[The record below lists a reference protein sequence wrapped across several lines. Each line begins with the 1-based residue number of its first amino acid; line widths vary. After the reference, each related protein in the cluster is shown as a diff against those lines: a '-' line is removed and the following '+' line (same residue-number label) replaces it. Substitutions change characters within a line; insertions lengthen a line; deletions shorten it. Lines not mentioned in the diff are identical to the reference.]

1 MISVTFTADVE
12 NIVATEHLYQWDNGQ
27 KLSISGVGT
36 TADIHFANK
45 KSEKALVVTPTIT
58 SGAMVA
64 FIPNSLL
71 ADPYPILAYVYVP
84 SDNGSKTIKSVTIY
98 VEARKQ
104 PSDFVLEEDEGVTT
118 LESISQRVN
127 EMIQSATNQIN
138 TAVSNMQT
146 DYGNFK
152 TTIQSE
158 LADMVANTTI
168 PNADTVDGHH
178 ASDFALA
185 ENKFMDDYLSSKT
198 GDIRVL
204 IKDFPSGGFGGNTG
218 RLPNITGFPITG
230 DILITWSKSVYSS
243 SNGFRYGTLQVRSMT
258 KGNLPV
264 YQCSVYNDG
273 VYTDWQKLCDG
284 GNADTLD
291 GKHVSDFYQIAAGL
305 RTGTGS
311 KLDIFSTTLSSDH
324 PCWNKWECVVGNSKD
339 TSSSDYI
346 INAPESSGALW
357 YEVFT
362 GGIAN
367 RAFQIAFGCF
377 RHQRKTFIRYK
388 HDSVWSGWH
397 NIADGGNA
405 NTANT
410 AGTLATT
417 PTNVC
422 LRNISF
428 GTANPQ
434 VTDSSAEGYVAEGAL
449 YGQYV

>member
-1 MISVTFTADVE
+1 MISVTFTSDVE

-71 ADPYPILAYVYVP
+71 AEPYPILAYVYVP
-84 SDNGSKTIKSVTIY
+84 SDDGARTLKTVTIA

-104 PSDFVLEEDEGVTT
+104 PSDFVLDEDEGITT

-146 DYGNFK
+146 DYTNFK
-152 TTIQSE
+152 NTIQGE

-168 PNADTVDGHH
+168 PNADTVDGLH
-178 ASDFALA
+178 ANEIASNPNLLINPDFKINQRGLSEYTSGDTVDRWSLGSNQASISVGTDGISITSTYDITSNTHVFWQRLEFPLPPGKYTLSVNVKEVTGLWNARIRTETADGTYASSYYTPALSTGVNKVSVDLP
-185 ENKFMDDYLSSKT
+185 ENEYISAVSVGVNKGTKNGDSVKIEWMKLEPGSNTTQFVPPNHTEELLKIQAKDGTIHAKT
-198 GDIRVL
+198 
-204 IKDFPSGGFGGNTG
+204 
-218 RLPNITGFPITG
+218 
-230 DILITWSKSVYSS
+230 
-243 SNGFRYGTLQVRSMT
+243 
-258 KGNLPV
+258 
-264 YQCSVYNDG
+264 
-273 VYTDWQKLCDG
+273 
-284 GNADTLD
+284 ADT
-291 GKHVSDFYQIAAGL
+291 AE
-305 RTGTGS
+305 T
-311 KLDIFSTTLSSDH
+311 
-324 PCWNKWECVVGNSKD
+324 
-339 TSSSDYI
+339 
-346 INAPESSGALW
+346 
-357 YEVFT
+357 
-362 GGIAN
+362 
-367 RAFQIAFGCF
+367 
-377 RHQRKTFIRYK
+377 
-388 HDSVWSGWH
+388 
-397 NIADGGNA
+397 A

-428 GTANPQ
+428 GTAQPQITNPNA
-434 VTDSSAEGYVAEGAL
+434 DGYVAPGAL
-449 YGQYV
+449 YAVYE